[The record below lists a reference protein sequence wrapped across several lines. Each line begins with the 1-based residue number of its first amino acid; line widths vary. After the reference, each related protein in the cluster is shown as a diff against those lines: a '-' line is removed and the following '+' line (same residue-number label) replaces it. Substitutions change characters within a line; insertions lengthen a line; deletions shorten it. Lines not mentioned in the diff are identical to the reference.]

1 MASSSKAPAVN
12 KNMSTLVCFHAHPDD
27 ECLATGGTIARASAE
42 GHRVVL
48 VVATDGAHGEV
59 PQNLEPGETLVDR
72 RAKEVAASAKVL
84 GVARL
89 EMLGYKDSGMT
100 GWSQNGDPAAFINV
114 DVEVAAQRLAK
125 ILKEENADAV
135 TIYDWHGNYGH
146 PDHIAVYKVG
156 MRAAEIAGTPNIF
169 QMTTNRDAFRR
180 MRDMAMKNPEIV
192 SETQGIGDFDP
203 DAPADDG
210 NPMGEPE
217 SVISHRVNVEKYCD
231 QKKLA
236 IACHRSQ
243 ITDTSFFLNMTDDIF
258 KLAFG
263 TEYFIKVGE
272 SGPARDRWLFE

>member
-1 MASSSKAPAVN
+1 
-12 KNMSTLVCFHAHPDD
+12 
-27 ECLATGGTIARASAE
+27 
-42 GHRVVL
+42 
-48 VVATDGAHGEV
+48 
-59 PQNLEPGETLVDR
+59 
-72 RAKEVAASAKVL
+72 
-84 GVARL
+84 
-89 EMLGYKDSGMT
+89 
-100 GWSQNGDPAAFINV
+100 
-114 DVEVAAQRLAK
+114 
-125 ILKEENADAV
+125 
-135 TIYDWHGNYGH
+135 
-146 PDHIAVYKVG
+146 
-156 MRAAEIAGTPNIF
+156 MRAAEIAGTPSVF

-180 MRDMAMKNPEIV
+180 MRDMAMKNPQIV

-217 SVISHRVNVEKYCD
+217 SVISHRVNVEEYCD

>member
-1 MASSSKAPAVN
+1 
-12 KNMSTLVCFHAHPDD
+12 MSTLVCFHAHPDD

-48 VVATDGAHGEV
+48 VVATDGAYGEV
-59 PQNLEPGETLVDR
+59 PGNLQSDETLADR

-100 GWSQNGDPAAFINV
+100 GWSQNSDPEAFINI
-114 DVEVAAQRLAK
+114 DVETAALRLAS
-125 ILKEENADAV
+125 ILREESADAV

-146 PDHIAVYKVG
+146 PDHIAVYQVG
-156 MRAAEIAGTPNIF
+156 HRAAEIAGVTNIYE
-169 QMTTNRDAFRR
+169 MTTNRDAFRR
-180 MRDMAMKNPEIV
+180 MRDMALKNPEIL
-192 SETQGIGDFDP
+192 SETEGIGDFDP

-217 SVISHRVNVEKYCD
+217 NMISHRVNVEKYCN

-236 IACHRSQ
+236 IACHKSQ
-243 ITDTSFFLNMTDDIF
+243 ITGTSFFLNMTDDIF

-263 TEYFIKVGE
+263 TEYFIKHGE
-272 SGPARDRWLFE
+272 SGPPRDRWIFE

>member
-1 MASSSKAPAVN
+1 
-12 KNMSTLVCFHAHPDD
+12 MSTLVCFHAHPDD

-59 PQNLEPGETLVDR
+59 PQDLQPGETLVDR

-89 EMLGYKDSGMT
+89 ELLGYKDSGMT
-100 GWSQNGDPAAFINV
+100 GWPQNSDPHAFINADV
-114 DVEVAAQRLAK
+114 DEAAQKLAK
-125 ILKEENADAV
+125 ILREENADAV

-156 MRAAEIAGTPNIF
+156 HHAAEIAGVKNIF
-169 QMTTNRDAFRR
+169 EMTTNRDAFRR
-180 MRDMAMKNPEIV
+180 MREMALSNPEIL
-192 SETQGIGDFDP
+192 SESEGIGDFDP
-203 DAPADDG
+203 DGPADDG

-217 SVISHRVNVEKYCD
+217 SVISHKVDVRKYCA

-243 ITDTSFFLNMTDDIF
+243 ITDTSFFLNMTDEIF
-258 KLAFG
+258 ELAFG
-263 TEYFIKVGE
+263 TEWFIKHGE
-272 SGPARDRWLFE
+272 TGPARDRWLFE

>member
-1 MASSSKAPAVN
+1 MA
-12 KNMSTLVCFHAHPDD
+12 TLVCFHAHPDD

-48 VVATDGAHGEV
+48 VVATDGAYGEV
-59 PQNLEPGETLVDR
+59 PQDLETGETLVDR

-100 GWSQNGDPAAFINV
+100 GWPQNSDPAAFINA
-114 DVEVAAQRLAK
+114 DVEAAARKLAK
-125 ILKEENADAV
+125 ILQEENAEAV

-146 PDHIAVYKVG
+146 PDHIAIYKVG

-180 MRDMAMKNPEIV
+180 MRDMAMNNPEIV

-243 ITDTSFFLNMTDDIF
+243 ITDTSFFLNMTDEIF

-263 TEYFIKVGE
+263 TEYFIKSGE
-272 SGPARDRWLFE
+272 TGPARDRWLFE

>member
-1 MASSSKAPAVN
+1 
-12 KNMSTLVCFHAHPDD
+12 MSTLVCFHAHPDD

-48 VVATDGAHGEV
+48 VVATDGAYGEV
-59 PQNLEPGETLVDR
+59 PQDLQPGETLVDR
-72 RAKEVAASAKVL
+72 RFKEVTASAKVL
-84 GVARL
+84 GISRL

-100 GWSQNGDPAAFINV
+100 GWPQNSDPAAFINAE
-114 DVEVAAQRLAK
+114 VEDAAQKLAK
-125 ILKEENADAV
+125 ILQEETADAI

-156 MRAAEIAGTPNIF
+156 HRAAQIASVKNVF
-169 QMTTNRDAFRR
+169 EMTTNRDAFRR
-180 MRDMAMKNPEIV
+180 MRDMALNNPEIL
-192 SETQGIGDFDP
+192 SETEGIGDFDP

-217 SVISHRVNVEKYCD
+217 SVITHRVNVEKYCA

-243 ITDTSFFLNMTDDIF
+243 ITDTSFFLNMTDEIF

-263 TEYFIKVGE
+263 TEYFIKSGE
-272 SGPARDRWLFE
+272 TGPARDRWLFE